1 MDSSTGA
8 TGMDDK
14 GTSRISAAVARELPP
29 LLNIEHQELIRAVE
43 RVQVQVMADRDY
55 LECKIQ
61 DLGGKL
67 DERYAMQT
75 KALDAAFMAQT
86 TAMDAAFAAQEK
98 AIDKAFAAQQNAVE
112 AALAARE
119 RALDLALAARDKAV
133 DAEFAAQEKAVT
145 KAETANEKRFE
156 SVNEFRAQLGD
167 IISTMIPRT
176 EANARIGAIEDKIA
190 DLKAVVD
197 KGLGR
202 SKAGMENWG
211 VLVGGVGMIVA
222 IATLLIIMFN

>member
-1 MDSSTGA
+1 MIEPGTGSTE
-8 TGMDDK
+8 
-14 GTSRISAAVARELPP
+14 GTASRISAAVARELPP

-75 KALDAAFMAQT
+75 KALDAAYTAQT
-86 TAMDAAFAAQEK
+86 TAMNAAFAAQEK
-98 AIDKAFAAQQNAVE
+98 AIDAAFAAQEKAVE

-133 DAEFAAQEKAVT
+133 DAEFTAQEKAVT

-167 IISTMIPRT
+167 IISTMLPRT
-176 EANARIGAIEDKIA
+176 EANARINALEDKIS
-190 DLKAVVD
+190 DLKTVVD
-197 KGLGR
+197 KNQGIKKG
-202 SKAGMENWG
+202 AQDNWG
-211 VLVGGVGMIVA
+211 MIVAAVGMIIA
-222 IATLLIIMFN
+222 IATLLILMYN